1 MPLPKGQAW
10 IWRHRKR
17 IGNNRC
23 RPLNNR
29 PYNSGMDN
37 DGWTLLEDYLE
48 FMANPYIVLK
58 SGENGSMNLTE
69 HFKGFTKTPV
79 FAIEIVD
86 GGDCLKASVDG
97 NTLNITT
104 SEANGMA
111 VMKATVTDG
120 DGTVYSR
127 RISVAVTDGTTGIS
141 QATDDFDNAD
151 IVRREFFTVDGK
163 SVVTMKKGEVY
174 IMKATT
180 SEGEVKTFKV
190 IKY

>member
-104 SEANGMA
+104 S
-111 VMKATVTDG
+111 
-120 DGTVYSR
+120 
-127 RISVAVTDGTTGIS
+127 
-141 QATDDFDNAD
+141 
-151 IVRREFFTVDGK
+151 
-163 SVVTMKKGEVY
+163 
-174 IMKATT
+174 
-180 SEGEVKTFKV
+180 
-190 IKY
+190 